1 MPKENDSRKNN
12 IIYQKMKEHIDNI
25 IIGAGISGL
34 STGHFLKKQ
43 NKEFYIFESTNSIG
57 GVINTEK
64 IKNFIC
70 ENGPN
75 TVILNNEAIIEL
87 IDDLGLTPEIIYPTK
102 YVKNKFFLH
111 EGKIV
116 KFPNSIKEFLL
127 TKLISSKSKLK
138 TLIRLFSFKKGK
150 NDTVYKFFKVNF
162 GEDFHDS
169 LIEPFLNGIYA
180 GNTKRMSF
188 KHSLPKLWEI
198 QKNYNGFLGYI
209 ISNYRK
215 KNKKKNT
222 SNPIYFKDGF
232 HTLIDKLKLR
242 LGEEIYT
249 NFTVSNVTKINEK
262 KYLIK
267 FINGKQITCNKI
279 IFTINPKKIMEIM
292 NQKID
297 ISNNFFYNPIDVI
310 HFAFNKKDYNK
321 KIKGFGLLSKKSEK
335 TSYLGILFNSDI
347 FPNVAPFDQKLITV
361 LVGGENQS
369 NLCKLDKNKVLNKV
383 ENEIKDLLGIKKIVF
398 KKHFR
403 WSQAIPRYNV
413 KNIKFLNSNFN
424 KNLFSYKNIFVNGN
438 YLQGVSVSDCIL
450 KSKKLTENI

>member
-1 MPKENDSRKNN
+1 MKKHIENL
-12 IIYQKMKEHIDNI
+12 

-34 STGHFLKKQ
+34 ATGHFLKKQ
-43 NKEFYIFESTNSIG
+43 KKEFLIFESTNSVG
-57 GVINTEK
+57 GVIKTQK

-75 TVILNNEAIIEL
+75 TILLNNNAIIEL
-87 IDDLGLTPEIIYPTK
+87 IDDLNLSSEIIYPTK

-111 EGKIV
+111 KGKIV
-116 KFPNSIKEFLL
+116 KFPNSIKSFIL

-138 TLIRLFSFKKGK
+138 TLMRLFFFKKGK
-150 NDTVYKFFKVNF
+150 NDTVYKFFKENF
-162 GEDFHDS
+162 GKDFHDR

-188 KHSLPKLWEI
+188 KDALPKLWKI

-209 ISNYRK
+209 ISNHRK
-215 KNKKKNT
+215 KNNKKRK

-232 HTLIDKLKLR
+232 LTLIDKLKLH
-242 LGEEIYT
+242 LDEEIYT
-249 NFTVSNVTKINEK
+249 NLTVSNITKINEK
-262 KYLIK
+262 KYLIE
-267 FINGKQITCNKI
+267 FINGKKITCNKV
-279 IFTINPKKIMEIM
+279 IFTIHPKKIIEIM
-292 NQKID
+292 NLKVD
-297 ISNNFFYNPIDVI
+297 ISKNFFYNPIDVI

-335 TSYLGILFNSDI
+335 KSFLGILFNSDI
-347 FPNVAPFDQKLITV
+347 FPNVAPSDQKLITV

-369 NLCKLDKNKVLNKV
+369 NLCEFDKDKILNKV
-383 ENEIKDLLGIKKIVF
+383 EEEIKDLLGIKKIIF

-403 WSQAIPRYNV
+403 WIQAIPKYNIENV
-413 KNIKFLNSNFN
+413 KFFNSKFNE
-424 KNLFSYKNIFVNGN
+424 NLFSYKNIFINGN

-450 KSKKLTENI
+450 KSKKLTEKYLT

>member
-1 MPKENDSRKNN
+1 MKKHIENL
-12 IIYQKMKEHIDNI
+12 

-34 STGHFLKKQ
+34 ATGHFFKKQ
-43 NKEFYIFESTNSIG
+43 KKEFLIFESTDSIG
-57 GVINTEK
+57 GVIKTQK

-75 TVILNNEAIIEL
+75 TVLLNNNAIIEL
-87 IDDLGLTPEIIYPTK
+87 IEDLNLSSEIIYPTK

-111 EGKIV
+111 KGKIV
-116 KFPNSIKEFLL
+116 KFPNSIKSFIF

-138 TLIRLFSFKKGK
+138 TFMRLFFFRKGK
-150 NDTVYKFFKVNF
+150 NDTVYNFFKENF
-162 GEDFHDS
+162 GKDFHDL

-188 KHSLPKLWEI
+188 KDALPKLWEI
-198 QKNYNGFLGYI
+198 QRNYNGFLWYI
-209 ISNYRK
+209 ISKYK
-215 KNKKKNT
+215 KKINKKRKG
-222 SNPIYFKDGF
+222 NPIYFKDGF
-232 HTLIDKLKLR
+232 HTLIDKLKLH

-249 NFTVSNVTKINEK
+249 KFTVSNVTKINEK
-262 KYLIK
+262 KYLIE
-267 FINGKQITCNKI
+267 FINGKMITCNKV

-292 NQKID
+292 NLKVD

-335 TSYLGILFNSDI
+335 KSYLGILFNSDI
-347 FPNVAPFDQKLITV
+347 FPNVAPSDQKLITV

-369 NLCKLDKNKVLNKV
+369 NLCKFDKTKILNKV
-383 ENEIKDLLGIKKIVF
+383 EEEIRDLLGIKKIVF

-413 KNIKFLNSNFN
+413 ENIKFLKSNFN
-424 KNLFSYKNIFVNGN
+424 KNLFANKNIFINGN
-438 YLQGVSVSDCIL
+438 YHQGISVSDCIL